1 MPQDQKTSINN
12 LLIVWQGSSW
22 SVITARGKV
31 LDRFKSKPHACSF
44 ARGIFDHLDE
54 EGDYGLGNDY
64 RGVLSTSLM
73 PVSSPFKTIRNKN
86 KNLFTKRISRLGQY
100 GVKLLFLTISK
111 MMIFLGYAIWEIFAP
126 LLNLIFEAALQITL
140 SIFNTILAPLVWL
153 IIISSGIITAS
164 LCLGGLVAI
173 FSSFPV
179 AVMWWIAAFIT
190 AIICK
195 ATYSFAESR
204 RWV

>member
-54 EGDYGLGNDY
+54 EGDYGLG
-64 RGVLSTSLM
+64 
-73 PVSSPFKTIRNKN
+73 
-86 KNLFTKRISRLGQY
+86 RLGQY

-164 LCLGGLVAI
+164 LYLGGLVAI